1 MNCVVQGVILCHL
14 ADTRKNRL
22 WPRDQRHSEMQHA
35 GAFKK
40 IMKRRPAVERMI
52 KIIKYDYGDRRA
64 HKRGN
69 AAFQA
74 FLDKIM
80 IAIHIQLRH
89 DHG

>member
-1 MNCVVQGVILCHL
+1 
-14 ADTRKNRL
+14 
-22 WPRDQRHSEMQHA
+22 
-35 GAFKK
+35 
-40 IMKRRPAVERMI
+40 MI